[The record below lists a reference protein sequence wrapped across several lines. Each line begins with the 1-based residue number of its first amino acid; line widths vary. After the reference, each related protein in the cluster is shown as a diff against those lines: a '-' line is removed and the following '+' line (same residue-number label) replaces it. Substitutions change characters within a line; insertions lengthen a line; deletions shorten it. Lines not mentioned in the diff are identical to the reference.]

1 MAIKDQCDNCR
12 KRNTADC
19 TETVVFNGNSC
30 LSYSKGI
37 NLEKVDVSNNVDDN
51 QSENQTSTEEDSE
64 VFVYTSEYLKEN
76 TSIHGWLS
84 FFLFILTL
92 GGLISGLYPI
102 ATFNVSEYDGNY
114 YLAWGDVAFGIL
126 LLAVATLTVYSFI
139 QRKPDAVFLGKTY
152 QVAVFASSLLN
163 LLLGGYSAD
172 GVGSMPQLIRS
183 LVWSVIW
190 FCYLTFS
197 NQVNEVIPKSYRR
210 INSKDFCLAGAL
222 LFVPLLLMAIGLS
235 NILNSR
241 EKEAEAF
248 LERIE
253 LSEDE
258 RSDGR
263 IVFEI
268 PRGFTCEENFVTE
281 YNLKI
286 YYLESED
293 IGSITL
299 CSDYDGD
306 KSKKNFLD
314 YCENWEDEDAK
325 DYSSEIVT
333 DDTRTANG
341 NSYYYRA
348 KKYDI
353 NGSEVFWRF
362 CLMFDT
368 ASSKVCIISCYDN
381 GYDDYLYGFLQ
392 SIRFQ

>member
-1 MAIKDQCDNCR
+1 MAIKDQCEKCK
-12 KRNTADC
+12 KR
-19 TETVVFNGNSC
+19 ETVDCIEERIYNGVSC
-30 LSYSKGI
+30 PLYSKGI
-37 NLEKVDVSNNVDDN
+37 NLEKSGATNVCADN
-51 QSENQTSTEEDSE
+51 QLQNHALPDENSED
-64 VFVYTSEYLKEN
+64 FVYTSEYLKEN
-76 TSIHGWLS
+76 TIIHGWLS
-84 FFLFILTL
+84 FFLFILSL

-102 ATFNVSEYDGNY
+102 ATFDVAEYDGNY
-114 YLAWGDVAFGIL
+114 YLAWGDVAFGLL
-126 LLAVATLTVYSFI
+126 LLAVATLTVYSFF

-152 QVAVFASSLLN
+152 QVAVFVSSLLN
-163 LLLGGYSAD
+163 LFIGGYSD
-172 GVGSMPQLIRS
+172 NGVGSMPQLIRS

-190 FCYLTFS
+190 FCYLS
-197 NQVNEVIPKSYRR
+197 YSSQVNEVIPKPYRK
-210 INSKDFCLAGAL
+210 INSKDFCLVGAL
-222 LFVPLLLMAIGLS
+222 IFVPLLLMAIGLS

-241 EKEAEAF
+241 ENDAEAF

-268 PRGFTCEENFVTE
+268 PNGFACEENILTE

-286 YYLESED
+286 YSLECED
-293 IGSITL
+293 IASITL
-299 CSDYDGD
+299 CSDYDCD
-306 KSKKNFLD
+306 KSKKNFLE
-314 YCENWEDEDAK
+314 YYENWEDEDAK
-325 DYSSEIVT
+325 GYSSEIAT

-341 NSYYYRA
+341 NNYYYRV

-381 GYDDYLYGFLQ
+381 GYDYYLNELLE
-392 SIRFQ
+392 SIRF